1 MLKKESRQV
10 NEFDY
15 QQLDDII
22 HARIRLAIIA
32 VLISVK
38 EAEFNFL
45 KEKVNT
51 TDGNLSTH
59 LRKLEDAKYI
69 SVKKEF
75 LDRKPKSYYSLTK
88 VGKQAFEIYVNRLEK
103 LLNK

>member
-1 MLKKESRQV
+1 MS
-10 NEFDY
+10 EFDY

-22 HARIRLAIIA
+22 HSRIRLAIIA
-32 VLISVK
+32 VLISVE

-51 TDGNLSTH
+51 TDGNLSVH
-59 LRKLEDAKYI
+59 IRKLDEAGYV

-75 LDRKPKSYYSLTK
+75 IDRKPKTVYALSNK
-88 VGKQAFEIYVNRLEK
+88 GRKAFELYVERLGK
-103 LLNK
+103 MIKK

>member
-1 MLKKESRQV
+1 M

-22 HARIRLAIIA
+22 HSRIRLAIIS
-32 VLISVK
+32 VLISVE

-51 TDGNLSTH
+51 TDGNLSVH
-59 LRKLEDAKYI
+59 IRKLEEAGYV

-75 LDRKPKSYYSLTK
+75 VDRKPKTIYALSAK
-88 VGKQAFEIYVNRLEK
+88 GKKAFEAYVERLEK
-103 LLNK
+103 MIKK